1 MAINPSL
8 VFGPAAPHL
17 TKGELGSLNTSN
29 MRILDM
35 IQGKMKEKLASTGFY
50 TWVDVRD
57 VALAH
62 VNALE
67 IPQAGGNRFF
77 LINGYH
83 TNKAIAHVI
92 AGISPELKG
101 KLPEDIDGQE
111 DDFPAEGRRY
121 TFDNDLSKKTL
132 GIQYTSLE
140 TSVRDTVESLLA
152 LGA

>member
-1 MAINPSL
+1 
-8 VFGPAAPHL
+8 
-17 TKGELGSLNTSN
+17 